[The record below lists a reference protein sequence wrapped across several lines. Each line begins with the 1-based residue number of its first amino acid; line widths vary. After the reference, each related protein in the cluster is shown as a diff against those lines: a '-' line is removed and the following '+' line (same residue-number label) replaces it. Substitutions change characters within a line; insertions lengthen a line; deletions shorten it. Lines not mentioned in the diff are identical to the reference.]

1 MTASSEKRETLNRD
15 RFCNMTRRF
24 QTHGAWPPG
33 HLANPARI
41 RHSAMHAPNRGALDR
56 NGSAD
61 RCLWQGQQQKL
72 NGKEREE
79 LEVIPLQIDDL
90 EKEQASIS
98 ERLGDPEIYKNRPA
112 DVVSLQ
118 ENLKIIEGK
127 LSALMS
133 RWEDLLER
141 SNS

>member
-1 MTASSEKRETLNRD
+1 VFYAFVSQATHDDVCAIEFHQVIPFITGIAHMTASSEKRETLNRD

-72 NGKEREE
+72 NGKDGWAVTQTLKAIVR
-79 LEVIPLQIDDL
+79 
-90 EKEQASIS
+90 
-98 ERLGDPEIYKNRPA
+98 KN
-112 DVVSLQ
+112 
-118 ENLKIIEGK
+118 G
-127 LSALMS
+127 
-133 RWEDLLER
+133 
-141 SNS
+141 